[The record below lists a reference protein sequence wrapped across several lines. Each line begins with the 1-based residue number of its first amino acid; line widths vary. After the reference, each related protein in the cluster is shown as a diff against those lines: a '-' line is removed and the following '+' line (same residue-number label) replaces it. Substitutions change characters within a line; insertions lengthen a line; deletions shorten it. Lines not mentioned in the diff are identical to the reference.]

1 VGPAFLLR
9 VSSRPEKI
17 TAAGFPFDLP
27 FVAPLDLTFRSPVT
41 FFVGENGS
49 GKSTLLEAIAAL
61 AGLPVSGGSRNE
73 AQGQHAPEG
82 TSPLAG
88 ALRPSFRKRPRDGYF
103 LRAENHA
110 HFASLL
116 DQRKGDPDFLA
127 AGGAPAD
134 PYERYGGK
142 SLHRQSHGESFL
154 ALVENRLKSGLVLL
168 DEPESAL
175 SPQRQLRL
183 LAAMAALVDR
193 GDVQF
198 IVATHSPILLTFPEA
213 DILDFDDPRLP
224 RIALRETRHYQITKR
239 ILDAPE
245 RYWTHLL
252 PEEP

>member
-1 VGPAFLLR
+1 LQAPFLLK
-9 VSSRPEKI
+9 VSSLPEKL
-17 TAAGFPFDLP
+17 APGFPFDLP
-27 FVAPLDLTFRSPVT
+27 FVRRLDLAFSGPVT

-73 AQGQHAPEG
+73 VGAGHAPEG
-82 TSPLAG
+82 ASPLAT

-103 LRAENHA
+103 LRAKNHA

-116 DQRKGDPDFLA
+116 DARREDPDFE
-127 AGGAPAD
+127 GD
-134 PYERYGGK
+134 PYARYGGK
-142 SLHRQSHGESFL
+142 SLHQQSHGESFI
-154 ALVENRLKSGLVLL
+154 ALVEARLQSGILLL

-183 LAAMAALVDR
+183 LAVMHDLVNGR
-193 GDVQF
+193 TGRKDVQF

-213 DILDFDDPRLP
+213 HIVDFDDPALP
-224 RIALRETRHYQITKR
+224 RIDLRDTRHYQITKG

-245 RYWTHLL
+245 RYWKHLAR
-252 PEEP
+252 EE